1 MKQFV
6 GITLFILLGLITAFV
21 VGFRPTFSQ
30 PLPWDS
36 EQTGLKERIIIK
48 FSHVV
53 AENTPKGLAAEHFAR
68 LVKEKTNDR
77 VEIQVFPNGMLYS
90 ENTESEALQR
100 GDIQMIAPSFSNLT
114 NISPAWLAMDLPFAF
129 LDQKAVDE
137 ALNGD
142 IGRRLFQTLVPHK
155 MVGVAYWN
163 NGFKQMTSNMRPLM
177 TPKDFQGQIFRILP
191 STMIAGQFQALGAR
205 TINYPFNEVYRKL
218 ENGTVDGQENTISN
232 IYTKR
237 LFKVQKYMTISN
249 HGYLGYAVI
258 FNKPFLD
265 DLPSELRTIIQ
276 EALNETTNW
285 INNQSLSMQK
295 QQFGA
300 ILRSSTI
307 EIHEL
312 TDSERRQWMSSMEP
326 LYSQYAEEIG
336 ENLVNEIIELRDRD
350 LSLITQ

>member
-1 MKQFV
+1 
-6 GITLFILLGLITAFV
+6 
-21 VGFRPTFSQ
+21 
-30 PLPWDS
+30 
-36 EQTGLKERIIIK
+36 
-48 FSHVV
+48 
-53 AENTPKGLAAEHFAR
+53 
-68 LVKEKTNDR
+68 
-77 VEIQVFPNGMLYS
+77 
-90 ENTESEALQR
+90 
-100 GDIQMIAPSFSNLT
+100 MIAPSFSNLT

-137 ALNGD
+137 ALHGD
-142 IGRRLFQTLVPHK
+142 IGRRLFQTLEPHK

-163 NGFKQMTSNMRPLM
+163 NGFKQMTSNMRPLLM
-177 TPKDFQGQIFRILP
+177 PKDFQGQTFRILP
-191 STMIAGQFQALGAR
+191 STMIAEQFRALGAR

-237 LFKVQKYMTISN
+237 LFQVQKYMTISN

-265 DLPSELRTIIQ
+265 DLPSELRSIIQ

-295 QQFGA
+295 QQFDA
-300 ILRSSTI
+300 IRKSGTI

-312 TDSERRQWMSSMEP
+312 TDSERGQWMSSMKP

-336 ENLVNEIIELRDRD
+336 ENLVNEIIEIRDRD
-350 LSLITQ
+350 LSLKTR